1 MHWTIE
7 PVLGLQSRLPD
18 RPKDRREDE
27 PRRRE
32 KKTFDTALLAAGRS
46 QEAREAEDGRPNNS
60 GA

>member
-1 MHWTIE
+1 MRWTIE

-32 KKTFDTALLAAGRS
+32 KKTFDTAL
-46 QEAREAEDGRPNNS
+46 QEARKAEDGRKDR
-60 GA
+60 GGT